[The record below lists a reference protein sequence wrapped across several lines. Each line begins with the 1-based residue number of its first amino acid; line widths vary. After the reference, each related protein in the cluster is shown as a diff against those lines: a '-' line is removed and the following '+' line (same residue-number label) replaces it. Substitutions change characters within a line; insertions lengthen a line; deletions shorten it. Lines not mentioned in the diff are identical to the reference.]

1 MNTKLI
7 DPENAPV
14 QEQGKYHYCGSIQGE
29 AEAGG

>member
-7 DPENAPV
+7 DPENAAV
-14 QEQGKYHYCGSIQGE
+14 QEQGKYHYCSSIQGE